1 MIIRLLFL
9 LLFMVIIDLINH
21 FGLKVM
27 MRRLKGSY
35 FYKFNFIAYWGFSV
49 GMVIAL
55 LTTLLITGYPGLDY
69 VKYRTYFV
77 LFGIFL
83 VFYLP
88 RFVFTH
94 FVIIQALLYLIKRVF
109 FRKKAY
115 IVKRNTR
122 KNYHVQKLGMFVSF
136 LFGLLVIYGMI
147 WGKSYFKV
155 REVNIY
161 LEKLPSSFEGFRIA
175 QFSDAHLGSF
185 TNPKDV
191 KKGLNLMQAAQPDL
205 IVFTG
210 DMVNNIADEME
221 PYFDDFKNLYAPYG
235 KYSILGNH
243 DMSDYVKW
251 KNFDM
256 KQEYLQK
263 LIDYQEICGF
273 KMLLNRNVIIKKGD
287 DSIALL
293 GVENWGLPPFKQYG
307 DLQKALDGIRR
318 VHPKILLSHD
328 PTHWTEQVINRTD
341 IDLTLSGHTHGMQMG
356 IDLWGFRWSPIQFLY
371 KNWFGLYQ
379 ERGQKLYVNPGF
391 GYIGFPGRIGIRP
404 EITVFILHS
413 KDN

>member
-1 MIIRLLFL
+1 MI
-9 LLFMVIIDLINH
+9 IIDLINH
-21 FGLKVM
+21 FGLKAM

-35 FYKFNFIAYWGFSV
+35 FYKFNFIAYWGFAI
-49 GMVIAL
+49 GMVITL

-69 VKYRTYFV
+69 IKYRTYFI
-77 LFGIFL
+77 LFGVFMVFYVPRL
-83 VFYLP
+83 VFS
-88 RFVFTH
+88 H
-94 FVIIQALLYLIKRVF
+94 FVILQAILYLIKKVF
-109 FRKKAY
+109 FKKKDY
-115 IVKRNTR
+115 KVKRNIR
-122 KNYHVQKLGMFVSF
+122 KNYQFQKLGLFVSV

-235 KYSILGNH
+235 RYSILGNH

-379 ERGQKLYVNPGF
+379 EREQKLYVNPGF